1 MDGARFVVAE
11 QVPDT
16 WESIHAKGGE
26 TGGYR
31 VYFNA
36 VGH

>member
-1 MDGARFVVAE
+1 VADRWTE

-26 TGGYR
+26 TGGY
-31 VYFNA
+31 
-36 VGH
+36 